1 MNMVRSALDTAFS
14 SALLLGGSTKMA
26 EAAVFDAIE
35 SSEDVSQ
42 SSSLLIETAKSLVR
56 RRKNT
61 ARRLDVCALLPFEL
75 GRLLLLDPMGRDSF
89 VLRILVGLPPEVCAG
104 ILEVSVSELEEALFR
119 ALQEIPHLE
128 KLQDPRA
135 LATNPLTSAGNA

>member
-75 GRLLLLDPMGRDSF
+75 GRLFLLDPMGRDSF
-89 VLRILVGLPPEVCAG
+89 VLRILAGLPPEVCAE
-104 ILEVSVSELEEALFR
+104 ILEVSVPELEEALFR
-119 ALQEIPHLE
+119 ALQELPHLE
-128 KLQDPRA
+128 KREDPRT
-135 LATNPLTSAGNA
+135 LATNPLTSAGNV

>member
-14 SALLLGGSTKMA
+14 VALLLGGSTKMA

-56 RRKNT
+56 RRKNA

-75 GRLLLLDPMGRDSF
+75 GRLFLLDPMGRDSF
-89 VLRILVGLPPEVCAG
+89 VLRILAGLPPEVCAG
-104 ILEVSVSELEEALFR
+104 ILEVSVPELEEALFR
-119 ALQEIPHLE
+119 ALQELPHLE
-128 KLQDPRA
+128 KREDPRT
-135 LATNPLTSAGNA
+135 LATNPLTSAGNV